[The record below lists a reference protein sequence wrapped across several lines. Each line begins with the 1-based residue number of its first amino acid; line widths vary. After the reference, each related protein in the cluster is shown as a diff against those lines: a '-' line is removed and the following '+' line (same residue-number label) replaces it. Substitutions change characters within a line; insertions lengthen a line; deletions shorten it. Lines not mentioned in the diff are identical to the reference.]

1 VDEVCIVD
9 VKQTWVDYKVVE
21 TAFFGRQRYDGKPP
35 SITRRKHELVKV
47 RRIQNRLQH
56 GHFQW
61 QRRSMLEKRGQRA
74 VEMTQTYAWHGSGK
88 TRPDKIAA
96 DAGFMML
103 PAGDVVCGAGELQ
116 PPRQVRVPVVK

>member
-74 VEMTQTYAWHGSGK
+74 VEMTQTYAWYGSGK
-88 TRPDKIAA
+88 TRPDTIAA
-96 DAGFMML
+96 DAGFMIQYGSEQGLYQQGM
-103 PAGDVVCGAGELQ
+103 
-116 PPRQVRVPVVK
+116 